1 MAFCANCGT
10 ETPGAFCPNCG
21 APAGGQAPGT
31 GPSATPP
38 PGYTPPIGS
47 PSAPGL
53 SENVASALCY
63 VLEWAPVAGVLPG
76 IVFLVLSPYNQNKTI
91 RFNAFQSIFL
101 HIGIFILFIALG
113 IISAMMHGLGVF
125 GLGLLYPLLWL
136 ASFLL
141 WLYMMWSAY
150 NNKMV
155 VLPVVGELAQKQA

>member
-21 APAGGQAPGT
+21 APAAGHASEA
-31 GPSATPP
+31 GPSAAPP
-38 PGYTPPIGS
+38 PPPAYNAPIGS

-53 SENVASALCY
+53 SQNVASALCY
-63 VLEWAPVAGVLPG
+63 VFGLVTG
-76 IVFLVLSPYNQNKTI
+76 IIFLVLAPYNQDKTI
-91 RFNAFQSIFL
+91 RFHAFQSIFM
-101 HIGIFILFIALG
+101 HVGIIILYVALG
-113 IISAMMHGLGVF
+113 IISTMMHGLGIF